1 MVELVLYLLVGLIL
15 LTAFFAVFTEQL
27 VNAVIALSL
36 FSSSMVVIFLVL
48 QAPDVALAEIVIDSG
63 LATGFFIIAIDKTGG
78 KR

>member
-1 MVELVLYLLVGLIL
+1 MVELVLYLLVALIL
-15 LTAFFAVFTEQL
+15 LTAFFAVFTDQL

-63 LATGFFIIAIDKTGG
+63 LTTGFFIIAIDKTGG